1 MAELTFL
8 QFLVA
13 LFMGLG
19 AVCVL
24 IWAVLSGQ
32 FTDVESIKYKAY
44 RSEVHDD
51 DEQPE
56 SKPKQTD
63 REA

>member
-1 MAELTFL
+1 MAELTFV

-19 AVCVL
+19 AVCVF

-32 FTDVESIKYKAY
+32 FKDVEAIKYKAY
-44 RSEVHDD
+44 RSEVKDGV
-51 DEQPE
+51 EEPE
-56 SKPKQTD
+56 AGHRKDQT
-63 REA
+63 